1 MAKNKKPVIDYDVID
16 NATDEEVKAFGIQY
30 SRGDEEA
37 IRAAELYIE
46 AAKRGDASAIRL
58 LKRLE
63 QLAEKEN
70 AAFIKRLDEGDP
82 DAAERLEQIKKSYEE
97 GSLTPGERDFIL
109 RYGSPEEAGI
119 VEMINVVTGDQT
131 AIDAILEKLTPSK
144 VKSVIPW
151 YGMTPQEEAA
161 LTYTKEERAARR
173 SGSPE
178 EAEAATQARRNRA
191 AHFLSGLTFLD
202 FIKVVRSMTGGS
214 YRTFAPT
221 PAAEN
226 EDYSTI
232 STTQFYR
239 VASEVISLAD
249 FDEAARRINR
259 RKKKKAAQ
267 SGTMKQGTLKAL
279 QVSERGGGLTLAV
292 PAGIPLEKIAENG
305 QKELDYVI
313 GQIYKR
319 DYDTEHDQIKAGVI
333 TISDNDLVKYKVCG
347 TDNKTVNRR
356 NFLNFLT
363 FLSECKGAALT
374 VTRGKK
380 KKGEPEVTIEKLDI
394 VPLFKR
400 ITIKRGGVYE
410 LVPNEQFN
418 WKSALQYYTYLPLS
432 AFTLSG
438 RAYQT
443 LNAILQKARLS
454 AADRQNPAEVNIT
467 IMEVADLLRL
477 PLDTNEAKKLIKTPI
492 RNIVDE
498 INGIVADISLSLE
511 ADEDANKAEY
521 LTGSI
526 KATFGGDLLQTFEK
540 LKDQKEKNY
549 KKQLAKHNRA
559 VNAQKQREANAAAKA
574 KAGKKKLPN

>member
-1 MAKNKKPVIDYDVID
+1 MASNI
-16 NATDEEVKAFGIQY
+16 TDEKK
-30 SRGDEEA
+30 
-37 IRAAELYIE
+37 AELLAAIDKAQSALEHFEELDAQKTTRNAPTIE
-46 AAKRGDASAIRL
+46 AALNDL
-58 LKRLE
+58 D
-63 QLAEKEN
+63 N
-70 AAFIKRLDEGDP
+70 AVKIVDDFIKRTHEDTDLLIAFHLLKVG
-82 DAAERLEQIKKSYEE
+82 
-97 GSLTPGERDFIL
+97 TPPT
-109 RYGSPEEAGI
+109 PEEA
-119 VEMINVVTGDQT
+119 
-131 AIDAILEKLTPSK
+131 DAFLEKLTPSK
-144 VKSVIPW
+144 VKSLLPLHEV
-151 YGMTPQEEAA
+151 TPQEAAA
-161 LTYTKEERAARR
+161 LTFTKEERAARR

-178 EAEAATQARRNRA
+178 EAQAATQARRNRA
-191 AHFLSGLTFLD
+191 KAFLATLNLSEIITLLTKGTSGGHYSTF
-202 FIKVVRSMTGGS
+202 T
-214 YRTFAPT
+214 PT

-239 VASEVISLAD
+239 VASEVINLAD

-259 RKKKKAAQ
+259 RKKKKVAQ

-319 DYDTEHDQIKAGVI
+319 DYDTEHNQIKTGVI

-374 VTRGKK
+374 ISRGKK
-380 KKGEPEVTIEKLDI
+380 KKGEPEVTIDKLDI

-467 IMEVADLLRL
+467 LMEVADLLRL

-498 INGIVADISLSLE
+498 INGIVTDISLSLE

-574 KAGKKKLPN
+574 KAGKK